1 MEALQNSRV
10 ALIGG
15 GMMAEALIRG
25 ILGKGLV
32 PPEQVIASDP
42 MPERR
47 AHLSDALGI
56 QTTDSNTAAIAGA
69 GIIILAVKPQ
79 TIGKVF
85 AELSGQV
92 QQNVLL
98 LSIVTGIKIE
108 AIRQALAVPAIVR
121 IMPNTPG
128 QIGEGMSA
136 WTATPETSPEQREQA
151 RAIVRALGEE
161 VYVEDEHYVNMAT
174 ALSGSGPAYV
184 FLILEALIDAGVQL
198 GFARPVAEKLV
209 LQTVKGAVVYAQQS
223 GVHPAVLR
231 NMVTSPGGTTAEALY
246 QLEKGGL
253 RSTLSRAV
261 WAAYQKAEHLGSLD
275 KE

>member
-1 MEALQNSRV
+1 MEALQASRV
-10 ALIGG
+10 ALVGG

-32 PPEQVIASDP
+32 PPEQIIASDP
-42 MPERR
+42 MPGRR
-47 AHLSDALGI
+47 AHLSEILGV
-56 QTTDSNTAAIAGA
+56 QTTDSNAAAVAGA
-69 GIIILAVKPQ
+69 GIIVLAIKPQ
-79 TIGKVF
+79 TLGKVL

-92 QQNVLL
+92 ESSVLL
-98 LSIVTGIKIE
+98 LTIVAGAKIRT
-108 AIRQALAVPAIVR
+108 IQKALGVPAIVR

-151 RAIVRALGEE
+151 KAIIRALGEE
-161 VYVEDEHYVNMAT
+161 IYVEDEHHVDMAT

-184 FLILEALIDAGVQL
+184 FLIIEALIDVGVQL

-209 LQTVKGAVVYAQQS
+209 LQTIKGSATFAQQS
-223 GVHPAVLR
+223 GMHPTILR

-253 RSTLSRAV
+253 RTTLAQAV
-261 WAAYQKAEHLGSLD
+261 WAAYQKAEQLGSLD